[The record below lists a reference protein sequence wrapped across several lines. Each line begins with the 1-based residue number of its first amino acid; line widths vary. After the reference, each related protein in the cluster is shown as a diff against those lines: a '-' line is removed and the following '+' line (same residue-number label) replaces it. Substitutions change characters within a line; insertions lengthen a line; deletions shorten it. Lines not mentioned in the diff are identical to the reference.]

1 MVIGRI
7 LLACVAVLGMLCPD
21 FPTNAQSLFP
31 NLPLD
36 TIDVGTV
43 ILIRANEPIDV
54 SDSEGRVF
62 AGYVGQD
69 VLDSKKYIIIPRGS
83 DVELVVRRTSDAE
96 LTLDLASI
104 VINGQRFGTENTGS
118 VAGTIV
124 GAIGRGGSL
133 PQTTGNTIHVVVDSL
148 LTFRLKEPLKVGV
161 EDEGYVRDGRHYHQ
175 APQAAKAAS
184 NITRQKPTY
193 NPGNRFRVLIND
205 DKNVTWQGPDNA
217 KVYVQIDDHRESF
230 FASGPSGTLF
240 VTWINPGHRYVF
252 ILKDARGKEIDR
264 DVLDLRPAS
273 R

>member
-1 MVIGRI
+1 MVNGRI
-7 LLACVAVLGMLCPD
+7 LLACAVLGVLCLN
-21 FPTNAQSLFP
+21 FLANAQSLFP

-43 ILIRANEPIDV
+43 ILVRANEPIDV

-69 VLDSKKYIIIPRGS
+69 VLDNKKYIIIPRGS
-83 DVELVVRRTSDAE
+83 DVELVVRRTSDSE

-104 VINGQRFGTENTGS
+104 VINGQRFGAEDTGS
-118 VAGTIV
+118 IAGTIV

-133 PQTTGNTIHVVVDSL
+133 PQTTGKTIHVVVDSL
-148 LTFRLKEPLKVGV
+148 LTFRLKKPLKVGV

-175 APQAAKAAS
+175 AAQTAS
-184 NITRQKPTY
+184 NVTRQKPTY
-193 NPGNRFRVLIND
+193 NTDNRFRVQIND

-217 KVYVQIDDHRESF
+217 KVFVQVDDHRESF
-230 FASGPSGTLF
+230 FAAGPSGTLF

-264 DVLDLRPAS
+264 DVLDLRPAP
-273 R
+273 RKNP